1 MGQGNMGIETAT
13 IKRNGRLP
21 VTTDTGEIIA
31 EPSMPNRRK
40 LGRINRIV
48 VKVGSGVI
56 AGNGKLRQKV
66 IADLAHDV
74 TVLVH
79 QGREVVM
86 VVSGA
91 VAAGFEPLGF
101 DKPPAG
107 VVERQAAASV
117 GQHRLMAMFA
127 QAFAPHRLQVA
138 QLLMTA
144 EDIEN
149 RRRFLSARHTLAML
163 LKRGT
168 VPIINENDALSDD
181 EIRVGDNDHL
191 SALVTNLVSA
201 QLLVI
206 LSRVRGLY
214 RNGSEEIIPLVEVDS
229 SVDEHITKELSETGV
244 GGMVAKVSAARL
256 ASRGGVPTIIAEG
269 TRERVLQSILAGEE
283 IGTLFTPAASKLTAR
298 KKWIAI
304 RSRSHGV
311 LKVDEGAAQAIVG
324 QGASLLPG
332 GIRSVDGQFEMG
344 DRVEIFDEGGAALA
358 VGLVN
363 YRSDEIRRLM
373 GKSPEEYS
381 SILGYE
387 YLKEIVHRDDMVLT

>member
-1 MGQGNMGIETAT
+1 METST
-13 IKRNGRLP
+13 
-21 VTTDTGEIIA
+21 VTMKQEDVLTVSKDDASCA
-31 EPSMPNRRK
+31 ETSSAVRRK
-40 LGRINRIV
+40 LARVNRVV

-101 DKPPAG
+101 DKPPTG
-107 VVERQAAASV
+107 VVERQAVASV

-144 EDIEN
+144 EDIED

-163 LKRGT
+163 LKRGA

-191 SALVTNLVSA
+191 AALVTNLTSA

-214 RNGSEEIIPLVEVDS
+214 RNGGEEIIPLVEVDS
-229 SVDEHITKELSETGV
+229 SVDEHITTQMSETGV
-244 GGMVAKVSAARL
+244 GGMQAKVSAARL

-269 TRERVLQSILAGEE
+269 TRVGVLQGIMRGEE
-283 IGTLFTPAASKLTAR
+283 IGTLFTPVASKLNGR

-304 RSRSHGV
+304 RSRSLGT
-311 LKVDEGAAQAIVG
+311 LRVDTGAARAMLES
-324 QGASLLPG
+324 GASLLPG

-344 DRVEIFDEGGAALA
+344 DRVEICDEKGSALA

-363 YRSDEIRRLM
+363 YRADEIRRLM
-373 GKSPEEYS
+373 GKSPDEYS

-387 YLKEIVHRDDMVLT
+387 YVKEIVHRDDMVLT